1 MGVGGH
7 SKALFQGLTSF
18 FCKGLGIFTLW
29 TILSLMQLLNS
40 AHGVGVGEQKSLCSN
55 ETLFKKQSGRL
66 DLAQRASKLQLAG
79 MFYFLIWVMVTRVF
93 KITH

>member
-66 DLAQRASKLQLAG
+66 DLATACWYVL
-79 MFYFLIWVMVTRVF
+79 FLDLGNGYTSL
-93 KITH
+93 

>member
-1 MGVGGH
+1 MEEKPFGGGGH

-18 FCKGLGIFTLW
+18 FCKGLVIFTLW

-55 ETLFKKQSGRL
+55 ETLKNKVEGWIWPRGP
-66 DLAQRASKLQLAG
+66 ASYSLLVC
-79 MFYFLIWVMVTRVF
+79 FIS
-93 KITH
+93 